1 MAQHVL
7 GWDTARFLASE
18 TDPPPAEFER
28 SYDALV
34 ARRQQR
40 EPLAYIIGVKEFWN
54 LSFEVSPAVLIPRP
68 ETELL
73 VEAALDRYPPAS
85 TIRIADVCTGSGCVA
100 IALACERR
108 GATVIAT
115 DISAE
120 ALLVARRNAERLQVE
135 TRVTFV
141 ETDLLAGIA
150 GTFDLIVSNPPYVP
164 EQDRATLQ
172 QEVRE
177 HEPAVALFAGHDGLS
192 AIRRLAA
199 ESVAH
204 LPAGG
209 VLMFEFGAG
218 QETAVDQVV
227 AATTG
232 LRMEGIKRD
241 LKGIPRTA
249 IATRTSSPQSAQS
262 T

>member
-18 TDPPPAEFER
+18 TDPPPAGFEKT
-28 SYDALV
+28 YDALV

-40 EPLAYIIGVKEFWN
+40 EPLAYILGVKEFWN
-54 LSFEVSPAVLIPRP
+54 LSFEVSPAVLIPRA

-73 VEAALDRYPPAS
+73 VEAALDLYPPAS

-108 GATVIAT
+108 GARVTAT

-135 TRVTFV
+135 SRVTFA

-150 GTFDLIVSNPPYVP
+150 GPFDLIVSNPPYVP
-164 EQDRATLQ
+164 EQNRATLQ

-177 HEPAVALFAGHDGLS
+177 YEPPVALFAGNDGLS

-209 VLMFEFGAG
+209 ALVFEFGAG
-218 QETAVDQVV
+218 QESAVAQLI
-227 AATTG
+227 AGTSG
-232 LRMEGIKRD
+232 LRLVDIKRD
-241 LKGIPRTA
+241 LQGIPRTA
-249 IATRTSSPQSAQS
+249 IATRTSSTARN
-262 T
+262 

>member
-7 GWDTARFLASE
+7 GWDTARFLTCG
-18 TDPPPAEFER
+18 TDPPPEQFGER
-28 SYDALV
+28 YDALV
-34 ARRQQR
+34 GRRERR
-40 EPLAYIIGVKEFWN
+40 EPLAYIIGSKEFWN

-73 VEAALDRYPPAS
+73 VEAALDRHRRAR

-100 IALACERR
+100 IALACERP
-108 GATVIAT
+108 GARVIAT
-115 DISAE
+115 DISAD
-120 ALLVARRNAERLQVE
+120 ALLVARRNARRLQVAS
-135 TRVTFV
+135 RVNFV
-141 ETDLLAGIA
+141 TTDLLAGIS

-164 EQDRATLQ
+164 EPDRSTMQ

-177 HEPAVALFAGHDGLS
+177 HEPALALFAGSDGLS

-199 ESVAH
+199 DSVAH

-218 QETAVDQVV
+218 QETAVDRLI
-227 AATTG
+227 AATAG
-232 LRMEGIKRD
+232 LRMEDIKRD
-241 LKGIPRTA
+241 LQGIPRAA
-249 IATRTSSPQSAQS
+249 IATRT
-262 T
+262 